1 VSRRPTVLVLAGEAS
16 GDSHAAGVVR
26 ELRGPLPHARF
37 VGTGGP
43 ALAAEGVE
51 LLAEL
56 DRLAVMGFAE
66 VVRHLPYFRVLL
78 NTVTRLLRGGG
89 IDLVLAVDYPGF
101 NLRASRVAREAG
113 VPVLYYVAPQVWA
126 WNPRRA
132 RRLAR
137 DTRQVAVVLPF
148 EAEALRASGAAATFV
163 GHPLLDRGDDVPAR
177 DAFCTVAGLD
187 PATPILALFPGS
199 RPQEV
204 ERHLTV
210 FAQAARIAAS
220 RRPPLQPVVARAA
233 AIPPRLLA
241 GAGFPVVDDGR
252 ALLRHARAALVKSGT
267 ATLEGALE
275 GTPMVVAYRT
285 HPLTFLLARRMVR
298 VRQVALA
305 NLVAGAEA
313 APEYVQGRATPH
325 ALAAALDP
333 LLADTP
339 ERERRVA
346 LLSGV
351 RSALGTPGAAR
362 RVARMALDIL
372 GEAR

>member
-1 VSRRPTVLVLAGEAS
+1 MSRRPTVLVLAGEAS

>member
-1 VSRRPTVLVLAGEAS
+1 MSRRPTILVLAGEAS
-16 GDSHAAGVVR
+16 GDGHAAGVVR
-26 ELRGPLPHARF
+26 QLRRTLPHARF

-66 VVRHLPYFRVLL
+66 VVRHLPFFRVLL
-78 NTVTRLLRGGG
+78 DTVTRLLRGGG

-101 NLRASRVAREAG
+101 NLRAARAAREAG

-126 WNPRRA
+126 WKPRRA
-132 RRLAR
+132 RQLAR

-148 EAEALRASGAAATFV
+148 EAEPLRAAGAAATFV
-163 GHPLLDRGDDVPAR
+163 GHPLLDREDDFPAR
-177 DAFCTVAGLD
+177 DAFCAAAGLD
-187 PATPILALFPGS
+187 PVTPILALFPGS

-210 FAQAARIAAS
+210 FAAAARIAAS

-233 AIPPRLLA
+233 SIPPRLLA
-241 GAGFPVVDDGR
+241 EAGFPVVDDGR

-267 ATLEGALE
+267 TTLEGALE

-285 HPLTFLLARRMVR
+285 HALTYLLARRLVR

-313 APEYVQGRATPH
+313 APEFLQHQATPQL
-325 ALAAALDP
+325 LAAALEP
-333 LLADTP
+333 LLGDTP
-339 ERERRVA
+339 ERARRLE
-346 LLSGV
+346 LLSRV
-351 RSALGTPGAAR
+351 RSALGTPGAAG
-362 RVARMALDIL
+362 RVARMALDVL
-372 GEAR
+372 GEAP